1 MKHHLTYGGRVNTT
15 WYYMSDGFPSST
27 VSPSVMEWPGTEEID
42 ETVAGIRSEGLKA
55 AHYQASFDF
64 NKNILLFQILVIPV
78 GIRLSRHPIPL
89 QRTAEDEFGREESAC
104 LGQHHSLG

>member
-1 MKHHLTYGGRVNTT
+1 
-15 WYYMSDGFPSST
+15 
-27 VSPSVMEWPGTEEID
+27 MEWPGTEEID

-55 AHYQASFDF
+55 AHYQASFDS
-64 NKNILLFQILVIPV
+64 NKNILLLATGLVIPA

-89 QRTAEDEFGREESAC
+89 QRIAEDEFGREESAC